1 MKVREKKTR
10 EGKVRE
16 REREREKRTFI
27 AMTVF
32 LPVHHFGF
40 MAFLTPGGERKVYLR
55 AKKGKG
61 KKKKSRKLCSGG
73 RKKIVHK
80 FL

>member
-1 MKVREKKTR
+1 
-10 EGKVRE
+10 
-16 REREREKRTFI
+16 
-27 AMTVF
+27 MTVF

-61 KKKKSRKLCSGG
+61 KKRKAESFAVEEG
-73 RKKIVHK
+73 RR
-80 FL
+80 